1 MDTLEISHS
10 DDLSRAGALRLIPF
24 RFQCTKQIASIACVR
39 SEESSACNNGTSGLW
54 FLLFRRHPSY
64 GRWTRRKQ
72 LINLWNGT

>member
-1 MDTLEISHS
+1 MDVLEISHS
-10 DDLSRAGALRLIPF
+10 DDLSRAGSLRLIPV

-39 SEESSACNNGTSGLW
+39 GEEPSARDDGTRGLW
-54 FLLFRRHPSY
+54 LLLFRWDPSY